1 MKLFV
6 AELIGTLLL
15 VLLGDGVVAACLLRR
30 SKAENS
36 GWMVITT
43 GWAMAVAMAVYAVG
57 KISGGHINPAVTL
70 ALAAVGKFAWRDVP
84 AYLAA
89 QFLGAFLG
97 AVLVWLVYFPHWR
110 ETEGGTEKLAVFST
124 APAIRNPISNLFTE
138 ITGTAVLLFGV
149 LAITA
154 DSGAAASG
162 LAPLLIGL
170 LVWSIGLSLGAP
182 TGYAINPARDLAP
195 RLAHA
200 LLPIPNK
207 GGSDWGYSW
216 IPVIGPLA
224 GGIVGAAVYVKL
236 FGA

>member
-6 AELIGTLLL
+6 AEFVGTLLL

-30 SKAENS
+30 TKAENS

-43 GWAMAVAMAVYAVG
+43 GWAMAVAMAVYAAG

-70 ALAAVGKFAWRDVP
+70 ALAAVGKFAWKDVP

-97 AVLVWLVYFPHWR
+97 AVLVWLVYYPHWR

-124 APAIRNPISNLFTE
+124 VPAIRNPLANLFTE

-182 TGYAINPARDLAP
+182 TGYAINPARDLGP

-200 LLPIPNK
+200 LLPIPKK
-207 GGSDWGYSW
+207 GSSDWSYSW
-216 IPVIGPLA
+216 IPVIGPLV
-224 GGIVGAAVYVKL
+224 GGVVGAAVYVKL
-236 FGA
+236 LGA

>member
-6 AELIGTLLL
+6 AEMVGTLLL

-30 SKAENS
+30 SKAEKG
-36 GWMVITT
+36 GWIVITT

-57 KISGGHINPAVTL
+57 KVSGAHINPAVTL
-70 ALAAVGKFAWRDVP
+70 GLAAVGKFAWNQVP

-89 QFLGAFLG
+89 QFLGGFLG
-97 AVLVWLVYFPHWR
+97 AILVWLVYFPHWR
-110 ETEGGTEKLAVFST
+110 ETEDAALKLAVFST
-124 APAIRNPISNLFTE
+124 APAIRHPLANLFTE
-138 ITGTAVLLFGV
+138 IVGTAVLLFGV

-154 DSGAAASG
+154 DSGAAGSG

-200 LLPIPNK
+200 LLPIPAK
-207 GGSDWGYSW
+207 GGSDWSYAW
-216 IPVIGPLA
+216 IPVVGPLV
-224 GGIVGAAVYVKL
+224 GGIAGAAAYVKL

>member
-6 AELIGTLLL
+6 AEFVGTLLL

-36 GWMVITT
+36 GWIVITT

-70 ALAAVGKFAWRDVP
+70 GLAAVGKFPWKDVP
-84 AYLAA
+84 SYLAA
-89 QFLGAFLG
+89 QLLGAFLG

-110 ETEGGTEKLAVFST
+110 ETEGAPQKLAVFST
-124 APAIRNPISNLFTE
+124 APAIRHPVANFFTE
-138 ITGTAVLLFGV
+138 AVGTGVLLFGV

-154 DSGAAASG
+154 DTGAATSG

-182 TGYAINPARDLAP
+182 TGYAINPARDLGP

-216 IPVIGPLA
+216 VPVFGPLV
-224 GGIVGAAVYVKL
+224 GGIAGATVYVKL

>member
-6 AELIGTLLL
+6 AEFVGTLLL

-70 ALAAVGKFAWRDVP
+70 ALAAVGKFAWTNVP

-89 QFLGAFLG
+89 QFLGGFLG
-97 AVLVWLVYFPHWR
+97 AILVWLVYFPHWR
-110 ETEGGTEKLAVFST
+110 ETEGEAEKLAVFST

-162 LAPLLIGL
+162 MAPFLIGL

-182 TGYAINPARDLAP
+182 TGYAINPARDLGP

-216 IPVIGPLA
+216 IPVIGPLV
-224 GGIVGAAVYVKL
+224 GGVLGAAVYVKL

>member
-6 AELIGTLLL
+6 AELVGTLLL

-30 SKAENS
+30 SKAENG

-57 KISGGHINPAVTL
+57 NISGGHVNPAVTL
-70 ALAAVGKFAWRDVP
+70 GLAFVGKFAWKDVL
-84 AYLAA
+84 AYVAA

-97 AVLVWLVYFPHWR
+97 AILVWLVYFPHWR
-110 ETEGGTEKLAVFST
+110 ETDNAALKLAVFST
-124 APAIRNPISNLFTE
+124 APAIRHPVANLFTE
-138 ITGTAVLLFGV
+138 IAGTAVLLFGV
-149 LAITA
+149 LAITGN
-154 DSGAAASG
+154 SGAAASG

-182 TGYAINPARDLAP
+182 TGYAINPARDLGP

-200 LLPIPNK
+200 LLPIPSK
-207 GGSDWGYSW
+207 GGSDWSYAW
-216 IPVIGPLA
+216 IPVVGPVV
-224 GGIVGAAVYVKL
+224 GGVVGAAVYVKL

>member
-6 AELIGTLLL
+6 AEFVGTLLL

-70 ALAAVGKFAWRDVP
+70 ALAAVGKFAWTNVP

-89 QFLGAFLG
+89 QFLGGFLG
-97 AVLVWLVYFPHWR
+97 AILVWLVYFPHWR
-110 ETEGGTEKLAVFST
+110 ETEGEAEKLAVFST

-138 ITGTAVLLFGV
+138 ITGTAVLLLDRKSV
-149 LAITA
+149 
-154 DSGAAASG
+154 
-162 LAPLLIGL
+162 
-170 LVWSIGLSLGAP
+170 V
-182 TGYAINPARDLAP
+182 
-195 RLAHA
+195 
-200 LLPIPNK
+200 
-207 GGSDWGYSW
+207 
-216 IPVIGPLA
+216 
-224 GGIVGAAVYVKL
+224 
-236 FGA
+236 

>member
-124 APAIRNPISNLFTE
+124 APAIRNPVANLFTE

-149 LAITA
+149 LAITG